1 VQPARVVAGRDQQG
15 TATLRADADQLQQ
28 ARGGRGD
35 QPTQL
40 TVQRLDLRAQDLVT
54 LGERT
59 QRQLSRC
66 RWRVELARLQHGRGT
81 YQLGGR
87 QAAQLLAQIFGG
99 GDPSALS
106 ALIAWVRALTAV
118 LRATRRQRSIST
130 LASLD
135 LGRPVASL
143 ACTARAAASASTGSD
158 FP

>member
-1 VQPARVVAGRDQQG
+1 
-15 TATLRADADQLQQ
+15 
-28 ARGGRGD
+28 
-35 QPTQL
+35 
-40 TVQRLDLRAQDLVT
+40 
-54 LGERT
+54 
-59 QRQLSRC
+59 
-66 RWRVELARLQHGRGT
+66 LQHGRGT

-99 GDPSALS
+99 GDHQRLERVDGLGA
-106 ALIAWVRALTAV
+106 ALTAV